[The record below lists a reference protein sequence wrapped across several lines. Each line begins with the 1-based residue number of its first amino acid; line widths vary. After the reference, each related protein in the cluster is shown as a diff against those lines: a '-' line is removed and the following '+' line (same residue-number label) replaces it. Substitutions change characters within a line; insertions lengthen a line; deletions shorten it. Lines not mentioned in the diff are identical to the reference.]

1 MERTSQLEPPV
12 VKVFKPTRWG
22 SIKVFQAPCAI
33 FQSEPLFPDSPSLK
47 TQPSLSL
54 SPSPLTILVVLYE
67 TAKGLQGKHADPFAS
82 VTIKQKLL
90 IERTGF
96 SKNVITKAAQDLEAK
111 RFIKLAGRR
120 KKYGEFGLNKYFLC
134 DPSTGEPFKTR
145 EGFKFLYA
153 NHASYFNIPVCLVR
167 ETAAEWSIAKMTGSA
182 LAAYASLSWLANR
195 SGRNTIEV
203 KPSDLKTLCNLTRP
217 TLKKALDELETRGL
231 IFMDGTGKEFTLCDP
246 NTGEPVHEF
255 NGNQEDD
262 PARYF
267 QTAETGGKKVNLNS
281 GDPAQAEAWIRSC
294 LPPGA
299 TVIDQE
305 NGDLTICC
313 PFHDDSTPSCSVSP
327 KKRCFYCF
335 GCKEKGTLTQL
346 AMKLQG
352 ISRGEAIQQRA
363 KVAGLEVEYHDPDSN
378 AEAIVIV

>member
-1 MERTSQLEPPV
+1 
-12 VKVFKPTRWG
+12 
-22 SIKVFQAPCAI
+22 
-33 FQSEPLFPDSPSLK
+33 
-47 TQPSLSL
+47 
-54 SPSPLTILVVLYE
+54 
-67 TAKGLQGKHADPFAS
+67 
-82 VTIKQKLL
+82 
-90 IERTGF
+90 
-96 SKNVITKAAQDLEAK
+96 
-111 RFIKLAGRR
+111 
-120 KKYGEFGLNKYFLC
+120 
-134 DPSTGEPFKTR
+134 
-145 EGFKFLYA
+145 
-153 NHASYFNIPVCLVR
+153 
-167 ETAAEWSIAKMTGSA
+167 MTGSA

-231 IFMDGTGKEFTLCDP
+231 IFMDGTGKEFTLGDP

-267 QTAETGGKKVNLNS
+267 ETAETGGKRVNLNS

-305 NGDLTICC
+305 NGDITICC

-327 KKRCFYCF
+327 NKRCFYCF

-352 ISRGEAIQQRA
+352 ISKGEAIQQRA
-363 KVAGLEVEYHDPDSN
+363 AFAEFEVEFHDPDSK
-378 AEAIVIV
+378 AEAIYSYEDSQRKLIKQVLRYPDKRFAQRRYTPSGWVWDTRGVKPLLYKLPELEFANTVVITEGEKDADRVTSLKLLDVTRSEIVATTSGGSDTWLDKLAERLLGKLVIVMPDSDDTGLKYKEEVVASLGKRQIECCVVTFAGYKDVSEYLEAGHTQAQLTQRITDEWT